1 MASTAKDAPFEVAE
15 TAVEPTNPSWVSSYN
30 SLTAKLPSP
39 LSQRL
44 PTGDQAAVTLALA
57 QDKLAAFG
65 NSSKERWDTVSRS
78 TGERVAELR
87 QSSSKGVSSVQD
99 AWLAKAWS
107 VTNETQVPL
116 NVALRQVGPLY
127 YDVLPPGATFERRVP
142 NLWFSLEIR
151 PYTSPASAYNGWS
164 ATWPILCV
172 TGPAVA
178 VTSLLAIPF
187 VAAAAG
193 GTALA
198 SLTGFGSSI
207 VAGAG
212 AAAESVGAAA
222 ATAVGIATKANAIP
236 GASRVK
242 GRLADAAR
250 DLVGEHISREKVQQH
265 VVRYLTQQGGGG
277 KGKEEAVSVG
287 LIEDAQVQAVE
298 KTRAKARKEKK
309 LDEVDVT
316 GYDTEKVLSCAT
328 GHAGVDKALAKAFKK
343 LSFKTK
349 FAEYRTQDCPV
360 LRVAGGPEL
369 ETRTP
374 TPTFFHPNPS
384 PKSFIVFYPFV
395 LLHSTHI
402 TAEPVPASEVPP
414 TEDEQRVMERAKV
427 VESFEEA
434 EKESLKGDDEV
445 EVGAGDE
452 AVFEMADAKGK
463 KAEGGGEKKAKKGWF
478 W

>member
-1 MASTAKDAPFEVAE
+1 MAFTAKDAPVEAAD
-15 TAVEPTNPSWVSSYN
+15 TAVEPANPSWVSSYN
-30 SLTAKLPSP
+30 SLTSKLPRP
-39 LSQRL
+39 LAQRL
-44 PTGDQAAVTLALA
+44 PSGDKAAVTLALA

-65 NSSKERWDTVSRS
+65 NSSKERWDTVSR
-78 TGERVAELR
+78 TAGERVAELR
-87 QSSSKGVSSVQD
+87 ANSSKGVSSVQD

-127 YDVLPPGATFERRVP
+127 WDVLPPEDTFERRVP

-151 PYTSPASAYNGWS
+151 PYTSPSSAYNSWS

-198 SLTGFGSSI
+198 SLTTFGSSI
-207 VAGAG
+207 VSGAG

-222 ATAVGIATKANAIP
+222 ATAAGLATKANAIP

-242 GRLADAAR
+242 GKLADAAR

-265 VVRYLTQQGGGG
+265 VVRYLTQGGKG

-287 LIEDAQVQAVE
+287 LIEDAQVQEVE
-298 KTRAKARKEKK
+298 KTRERARKEKK

-316 GYDTEKVLSCAT
+316 GFDVEKVLSCAT

-349 FAEYRTQDCPV
+349 FTEYRTQDNPV

-374 TPTFFHPNPS
+374 AATFFHPNPT
-384 PKSFIVFYPFV
+384 PKVYLVFYPFV
-395 LLHSTHI
+395 LLHSSHI

-414 TEDEQRVMERAKV
+414 TDDEQRVMQQAKV
-427 VESFEEA
+427 VESYEEA
-434 EKESLKGDDEV
+434 EKESLKGDDEGESVVGGKTV
-445 EVGAGDE
+445 EETADGAG
-452 AVFEMADAKGK
+452 KQ
-463 KAEGGGEKKAKKGWF
+463 AEGSGQEKAKKGWF